1 MSAIALVGGLTY
13 FIREEVWRKMILP
26 LVAFAAGALIGG
38 AFFHM
43 IPAAVEKMGNSTAL
57 YCWLAGGYML
67 FYVLEEFL
75 HWHHSH
81 THAHH
86 DHGRHHHHHHNEC
99 SHHNH
104 VFHDHRESHLPV
116 YCSHNCYSAQ
126 EPTLKEEDACC
137 PPPPSSGEN
146 AKNSKKTHNVAVDAS
161 TKTVI
166 EGVTVLVDNEK
177 EQPEN
182 ISHGNASTTAS
193 LHNTSSC
200 TDINSGMY
208 YDPDHHDLEEGNC
221 ILQNCHE
228 QSKHQ
233 RQEKGSEQLMVP
245 PAAML
250 QNDNPTNHNNSN
262 LQHQHLPSQHDPLH
276 DDVLHQMTPVIA
288 YLIIIADAVHNFL
301 GGLFVGASFVDS
313 TSLGIS
319 AWVAAAAHEIPQE
332 LGDFAVLSHG
342 GWSKQKALLF
352 NFLSALTFPLGG
364 VIAFA
369 ASKHI
374 EVSFLVP
381 FAAGN
386 FLYIGGSD
394 LIPEVKHSHGT
405 RQNFIH
411 FVSCSVGVGLM
422 LLIRI
427 LLHGW

>member
-1 MSAIALVGGLTY
+1 MSAIALIGGLTF

-43 IPAAVEKMGNSTAL
+43 IPAAVEQMGNSTAL

-81 THAHH
+81 THAIH
-86 DHGRHHHHHHNEC
+86 DHRRHHYHHHNEC
-99 SHHNH
+99 SHHQHELQNH
-104 VFHDHRESHLPV
+104 GESHLLV
-116 YCSHNCYSAQ
+116 CSHNCYREGQHPAALQKAITPTDKSAP
-126 EPTLKEEDACC
+126 EKYGVDTNKTDSTSKRTTILEGVPVIRHNEEVQTINLRC
-137 PPPPSSGEN
+137 G
-146 AKNSKKTHNVAVDAS
+146 DAS
-161 TKTVI
+161 TT
-166 EGVTVLVDNEK
+166 
-177 EQPEN
+177 
-182 ISHGNASTTAS
+182 SS
-193 LHNTSSC
+193 LHDTPSS
-200 TDINSGMY
+200 TDVNSVPY
-208 YDPDHHDLEEGNC
+208 CDHRHDLEEGNG
-221 ILQNCHE
+221 IFLNDPEKSKNQQHELGLDHSMVQPVLQEINTI
-228 QSKHQ
+228 S
-233 RQEKGSEQLMVP
+233 
-245 PAAML
+245 
-250 QNDNPTNHNNSN
+250 NNSN
-262 LQHQHLPSQHDPLH
+262 QQNQHLASSQQLSHQQQQPQHEDS
-276 DDVLHQMTPVIA
+276 HQMTPVIS

-319 AWVAAAAHEIPQE
+319 AWIAAAAHEIPQE
-332 LGDFAVLSHG
+332 LGDFAVLRHG
-342 GWSKQKALLF
+342 GWSTRKALFF

-374 EVSFLVP
+374 EVSFLIP

-386 FLYIGGSD
+386 FLYIAGSD
-394 LIPEVKHSHGT
+394 LIPEVKHSHAT

-427 LLHGW
+427 LIDGW